1 MLFPN
6 YCFISLKRGKMKI
19 YLDCIPCFFRQ
30 GLEAARMAT
39 DDEAKQRRVLEEV
52 AKELP
57 RIPLNSTPPE
67 MGRKIHQIIRQVVGC
82 SDPYRQIKEKYNRLA
97 LQLYP
102 NLKKRVEKAK
112 DPLLMAI
119 RLAIAGNIIDCG
131 MKTSFDLEKEIEVI
145 LQQDFAVLHY
155 SEFRRRLKETK
166 EILYLADNSSEVIF
180 DRILIEE
187 LNKKMIYVVR
197 ESPVINDAT
206 MEDAHYAGIDK
217 LATVITSGSDAPAT
231 LLDLASKQF
240 LDHFDRATFIISKGQ
255 GNYES
260 LSQMDKPIFF
270 LLKAK
275 CPVIAKDIGCQVGDI
290 ILQGPQSSP

>member
-1 MLFPN
+1 
-6 YCFISLKRGKMKI
+6 MKI
-19 YLDCIPCFFRQ
+19 YLDCLPCFLRQ
-30 GLEAARMAT
+30 ALDASRMAV
-39 DDEAKQRRVLEEV
+39 DDETKQRQVLDEV

-57 RIPLNSTPPE
+57 RIPLNSTPPVI
-67 MGRKIHQIIRQVVGC
+67 GRKIHQIIRRVTGC
-82 SDPYRQIKEKYNRLA
+82 SDPYEEIKQKYNRLA

-102 NLKKRVEKAK
+102 DLKKRVKKAN

-131 MKTSFDLEKEIEVI
+131 IKTSFNLNKEVEAIVH
-145 LQQDFAVLHY
+145 QDFAIFHY
-155 SEFRRRLKETK
+155 SEFQQRLQETK

-180 DRILIEE
+180 DRVLVEE
-187 LNKKMIYVVR
+187 LHQKIVYVVR
-197 ESPVINDAT
+197 QTPVINDAT
-206 MEDAHYAGIDK
+206 MEDAHYAGMDK
-217 LATVITSGSDAPAT
+217 LAKVITSGSDAPAT
-231 LLDLASKQF
+231 LLDLASQQF

-260 LSQMDKPIFF
+260 LSRVDKPIFF

-290 ILQGPQSSP
+290 ILLYRYNCCS